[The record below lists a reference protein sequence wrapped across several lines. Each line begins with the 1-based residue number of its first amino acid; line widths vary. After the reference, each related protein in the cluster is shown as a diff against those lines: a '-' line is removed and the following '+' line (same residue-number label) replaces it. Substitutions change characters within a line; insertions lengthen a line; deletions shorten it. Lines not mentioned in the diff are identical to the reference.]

1 MGQACSGD
9 FWGWSTWF
17 RGRLRL
23 RSGEEAWVLQVAW
36 IFFWIFLLDCSM
48 SSWGIDRADIRS
60 GCRFWEI
67 AAGQMQGVDVSEG
80 PHRVYEKDQV
90 EENVPNFYSN
100 PLPNMDA
107 FPESQPSP
115 PTIPSDPSPSEKSLP
130 RIIFAL
136 ISHKVCRDFVF
147 FFCRVCDLSTFSQYS
162 PRISCYILSLP
173 VSVPTFTEI
182 RGVGVPQRGCK
193 HCRRGGGREG
203 GGLDRGRLGR
213 GNIERRH

>member
-1 MGQACSGD
+1 
-9 FWGWSTWF
+9 
-17 RGRLRL
+17 
-23 RSGEEAWVLQVAW
+23 
-36 IFFWIFLLDCSM
+36 M

-136 ISHKVCRDFVF
+136 ISHKVCRDFVIF
-147 FFCRVCDLSTFSQYS
+147 LCRVLQQRHSNRAIYQLSRSILRVYPVIYSLCSSLCPPLRRLEEWVS
-162 PRISCYILSLP
+162 PREGASIA
-173 VSVPTFTEI
+173 E
-182 RGVGVPQRGCK
+182 
-193 HCRRGGGREG
+193 GGGREG

-213 GNIERRH
+213 GNIERRHLLKGGIRKCRTQLEA